1 MWVEAAPAEPL
12 SQVLDAAEDA
22 SPLQAVEAVTG
33 ALAAALNA
41 EAAFFLIADV
51 SGRGFVRLSHVTP
64 GRAADGAGRVGD
76 AGGVRFDDQ
85 ERAESLPFD
94 GGPAEEALRTQM
106 VQVVAPSP
114 RTAAGNGSDQWVVL
128 APVTERGE
136 ALGLLRLTLPDEP
149 PAAVL
154 AQIAR
159 IGHVLAFVVIA
170 NRRHT
175 DLFEWA
181 QRSASF
187 SLPAE
192 IQRRLLPAAF
202 TCEAGAF
209 VLSAWLE
216 PAATIGGD
224 TFDYSLARDALHL
237 SMTDAMGHG
246 VASALTATLCV
257 GSLRNTRRAGG
268 SLLEQA
274 AVANR
279 ALLEHASLTSTEGFA
294 TGLLGRIDL
303 RTGRLSLVNAGHV
316 SPYLC
321 RAGAVTKVQLPVNL
335 PMGLFADTK
344 YHSTDLDL
352 ETGDRLVLVT
362 DGMLERNAATLDLI
376 AEISLSRA
384 LHPREAT
391 RRLTDK
397 VLETCQP
404 ALADDATMLV
414 LDWHGEHGGDRTTR
428 SGAEQSLASA
438 ATPQP

>member
-1 MWVEAAPAEPL
+1 M
-12 SQVLDAAEDA
+12 
-22 SPLQAVEAVTG
+22 
-33 ALAAALNA
+33 
-41 EAAFFLIADV
+41 
-51 SGRGFVRLSHVTP
+51 
-64 GRAADGAGRVGD
+64 
-76 AGGVRFDDQ
+76 
-85 ERAESLPFD
+85 
-94 GGPAEEALRTQM
+94 
-106 VQVVAPSP
+106 
-114 RTAAGNGSDQWVVL
+114 VL

-136 ALGLLRLTLPDEP
+136 ALGLLRLTLPAEP
-149 PAAVL
+149 PTAVL

-181 QRSASF
+181 QRSTSF

-274 AVANR
+274 EVANR
-279 ALLEHASLTSTEGFA
+279 ALLEHAPSRPPRASRPVCWAGSTCAPAGSRWSTPATSPPTCAEPEPS
-294 TGLLGRIDL
+294 RP
-303 RTGRLSLVNAGHV
+303 S
-316 SPYLC
+316 SC
-321 RAGAVTKVQLPVNL
+321 R
-335 PMGLFADTK
+335 
-344 YHSTDLDL
+344 
-352 ETGDRLVLVT
+352 
-362 DGMLERNAATLDLI
+362 
-376 AEISLSRA
+376 
-384 LHPREAT
+384 
-391 RRLTDK
+391 
-397 VLETCQP
+397 
-404 ALADDATMLV
+404 
-414 LDWHGEHGGDRTTR
+414 
-428 SGAEQSLASA
+428 
-438 ATPQP
+438 